1 MLYLWMPE
9 ANGDWYWSR
18 GEHWMQAS
26 SLEHLTQELQ
36 LDKGIETIV
45 FFPSREVQLL
55 QQSLSKSQYKQLGP
69 TGIRYLL
76 EEYIISS
83 IDQMKVFSHFQSPD
97 QVTVLGIS
105 QHAVTTMQHSLSL
118 LPIKVVALLPDY
130 LILPAPTTDQVVL
143 ANIHGRLLVRET
155 EYQGNSIDDLALT
168 LELLDHD
175 KTILYSAL
183 SDEQFES
190 LAATTTAESRQS
202 FEYVFDAN
210 KRLKQHVFN
219 VLPKQKDQDT
229 KWSAYWK
236 ASAALFLLLLL
247 AQFSYDALRWVKLKK
262 LSDETSVMA
271 LDQYRSWFGES
282 RSVNEDNLKEQFGK
296 KLTQSQNANT
306 QALQLISRV
315 GPILMQQK
323 ITANR
328 VVYDGTALNM
338 DLVGHS
344 SDTLQALVQQL
355 NQQGFKA
362 KLGNIQTQGES
373 VVGVV
378 NIQ

>member
-155 EYQGNSIDDLALT
+155 EYLGNSIDDLALT

-183 SDEQFES
+183 SDEQFE
-190 LAATTTAESRQS
+190 
-202 FEYVFDAN
+202 
-210 KRLKQHVFN
+210 
-219 VLPKQKDQDT
+219 
-229 KWSAYWK
+229 
-236 ASAALFLLLLL
+236 
-247 AQFSYDALRWVKLKK
+247 
-262 LSDETSVMA
+262 
-271 LDQYRSWFGES
+271 
-282 RSVNEDNLKEQFGK
+282 K

>member
-18 GEHWMQAS
+18 GEQWMQAT
-26 SLEHLTQELQ
+26 SLEQLIQELQ
-36 LDKGIETIV
+36 LDKGMEAVV

-55 QQSLSKSQYKQLGP
+55 EQRLTKSQYKQLGP

-97 QVTVLGIS
+97 QVIVLGIA

-118 LPIKVVALLPDY
+118 LPLKIIALLPDY
-130 LILPAPTTDQVVL
+130 LLLPTPTVDHVVI

-155 EYQGNSIDDLALT
+155 EYVGNSVDDLALT
-168 LELLDHD
+168 LELLDAE
-175 KTILYSAL
+175 KTILYSQL
-183 SDEQFES
+183 SDLQFES
-190 LAATTTAESRQS
+190 LAATTTAERRQS
-202 FEYVFDAN
+202 FDYVFTVN
-210 KRLKQHVFN
+210 KRFKQHPFN
-219 VLPKQKDQDT
+219 VLPKQKDKDQ
-229 KWSAYWK
+229 KWSGYWK
-236 ASAALFLLLLL
+236 ASAVLFLVLLLT
-247 AQFSYDALRWVKLKK
+247 QFSYDVLRWVKLKK
-262 LSDETSVMA
+262 LGDETAIMA
-271 LDQYRSWFGES
+271 LDQYRSWFGQT
-282 RSVNEDNLKEQFGK
+282 RSVNEHNLKEQFSK
-296 KLTQSQNANT
+296 KLEQSQNANT

-315 GPILMQQK
+315 GPILMQQR
-323 ITANR
+323 IVANR
-328 VVYDGTALNM
+328 VVYDGTGLNM
-338 DLVGHS
+338 DLVGQS
-344 SDTLQALVQQL
+344 SETLQALVKQL

-373 VVGVV
+373 VIGAV